1 MKCDNHPDRYATTKC
16 LSCGASLCDACT
28 VPLDDG
34 RLMCDRCSLLTI
46 LQARHQQAREKLQA
60 KKRDRDLGAAHKKR
74 LGYILKWAPIFGV
87 LIIVLIGANY
97 YLNIPI
103 IESQVIDLEQHPDAM
118 TIVLDQAIRDYAE
131 DNEGYLPD
139 TLGELI
145 GKYLPRE
152 KFKWK
157 HVNQFVYVRKSD
169 NSYRIRPKQ
178 PKSSPIP
185 NLIMT
190 EKGLELENVPK

>member
-46 LQARHQQAREKLQA
+46 LQARHQESREKLQA

-74 LGYILKWAPIFGV
+74 LGYIRKWAPIFGV

-103 IESQVIDLEQHPDAM
+103 IESQVIDLEKHPDAM
-118 TIVLDQAIRDYAE
+118 MLVLDQAVGQLERVDNNRGQGTPGLNLMRLIRAE
-131 DNEGYLPD
+131 TEFGRRL
-139 TLGELI
+139 
-145 GKYLPRE
+145 R
-152 KFKWK
+152 
-157 HVNQFVYVRKSD
+157 
-169 NSYRIRPKQ
+169 NSRF
-178 PKSSPIP
+178 
-185 NLIMT
+185 
-190 EKGLELENVPK
+190 

>member
-16 LSCGASLCDACT
+16 LSCGTPLCDACT

-46 LQARHQQAREKLQA
+46 LQARHQEAREKLQA

-74 LGYILKWAPIFGV
+74 LGYIRKWAPIFGV

-103 IESQVIDLEQHPDAM
+103 IESQVIDLEKHPDAM
-118 TIVLDQAIRDYAE
+118 MLVLDQAVRDYAD
-131 DNEGYLPD
+131 DNEGYLPNA
-139 TLGELI
+139 LGELI
-145 GKYLPRE
+145 GKYLPPE
-152 KFKWK
+152 KIKLK
-157 HVNQFVYVRKSD
+157 HVNRFIYVRKSD
-169 NSYRIRPKQ
+169 NEYRIWPKQ
-178 PKSSPIP
+178 QKSSPISD
-185 NLIMT
+185 LIVT
-190 EKGLELENVPK
+190 EKGLEPKDVP